1 MNFYSTANE
10 ASTSG
15 HNYFTVKS
23 CNIVLDTQYSNHME
37 EKSKMSVYNRE
48 SGILTLSLND
58 AQNFHRTADHKL
70 GENPPIEFY
79 AEKLRNF
86 GYDVTRVSKDELD
99 VKAPEDEIYEF
110 LSGQLIYL

>member
-1 MNFYSTANE
+1 
-10 ASTSG
+10 
-15 HNYFTVKS
+15 
-23 CNIVLDTQYSNHME
+23 
-37 EKSKMSVYNRE
+37 MSEYKRKT
-48 SGILTLSLND
+48 GILTLSLED
-58 AQNFHRTADHKL
+58 ALNFHRTTDHKL

-86 GYDVTRVSKDELD
+86 GYDVTRVGKDELD